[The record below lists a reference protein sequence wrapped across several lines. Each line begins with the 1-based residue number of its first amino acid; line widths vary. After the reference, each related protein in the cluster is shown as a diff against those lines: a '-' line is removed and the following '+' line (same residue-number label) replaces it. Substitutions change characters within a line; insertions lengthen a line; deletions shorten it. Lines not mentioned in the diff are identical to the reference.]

1 MDTICDIIIAE
12 YIFPLTY
19 VSVKQSSLILA
30 DSWQNSKSTDLV
42 RQTNEEDGF
51 KKKNRLKVRS
61 IFLRPAGL
69 MVVFAAVHIEVDCNK
84 RLADVGRLI
93 REVTIAIRSNMLY
106 IKKYTTFINL
116 ITNAHTIRL
125 YIKNS
130 SSMQTKHRTNDRQM
144 LYL

>member
-1 MDTICDIIIAE
+1 LLHNFWFSQIDAICDIIVAG
-12 YIFPLTY
+12 YIFSLAY

-51 KKKNRLKVRS
+51 KKKNRINVRS

-84 RLADVGRLI
+84 SCR
-93 REVTIAIRSNMLY
+93 M
-106 IKKYTTFINL
+106 
-116 ITNAHTIRL
+116 
-125 YIKNS
+125 
-130 SSMQTKHRTNDRQM
+130 
-144 LYL
+144 